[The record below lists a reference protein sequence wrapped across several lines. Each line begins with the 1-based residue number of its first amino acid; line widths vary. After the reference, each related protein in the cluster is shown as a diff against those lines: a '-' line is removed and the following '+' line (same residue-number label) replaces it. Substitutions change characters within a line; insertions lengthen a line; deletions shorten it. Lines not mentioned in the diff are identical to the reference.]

1 METAPGF
8 AVRPGSGPDAAC
20 LCTLLTSTHVQLDL
34 HTKPSIKSDALNI
47 LRKLLE
53 DCPMGMSEFELIQ
66 KLRLDKTVDFI
77 SSDFSDNLTLFQS
90 HFLLFHHLYQLQSQ
104 LRSRQQG
111 NLEISPLNI
120 RLSDYRVGV
129 SQLQPYDALRN
140 YYLDA
145 DNLNHATAED
155 IDSMLDS
162 FWRRYLNP
170 AGRQAALRDLGLE
183 DPVDDQT
190 IKKSYRKLAMAH
202 HPDRGGETQ
211 RLQILNEAIRVL
223 LS

>member
-1 METAPGF
+1 
-8 AVRPGSGPDAAC
+8 
-20 LCTLLTSTHVQLDL
+20 
-34 HTKPSIKSDALNI
+34 
-47 LRKLLE
+47 
-53 DCPMGMSEFELIQ
+53 MGMSEFELIQ